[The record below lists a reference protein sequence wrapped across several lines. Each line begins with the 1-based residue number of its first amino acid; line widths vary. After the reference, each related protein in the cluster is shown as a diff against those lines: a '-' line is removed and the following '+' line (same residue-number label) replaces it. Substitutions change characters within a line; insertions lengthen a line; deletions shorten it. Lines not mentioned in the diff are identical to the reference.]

1 MLSITN
7 LLKQTD
13 EIHWLSVNRRVLFCK
28 MIDSSKVECSTCGKT
43 FNKKSNLYRHN
54 RTIHGNSKPF
64 DLKLRV
70 VEPHVNKTLIKNECS
85 ICGKTFSTNQN
96 LKRHARTIHG
106 NPKLFEC
113 KQCEYKTTQG
123 SNLKRHVLIK
133 HSEKLKRPKIEQT
146 KKKRNIK
153 PILNIVGLPSP
164 ENHFAVDYFAQL
176 TDEGYCT
183 EAINCLSESWEYVR
197 TKYTYGKLR
206 HQYNI
211 RLRTDDIDVTEMS
224 ELLLKI
230 HELQSNAYKIN
241 IGWGRLLQHIETEE
255 WRYFYPLAN
264 AQRYWNEPITI
275 RNLEDLLKA
284 IEFMDSQDITDH
296 LTIQR
301 PNTKYILKRIVN
313 FNVVVYLL
321 QEYPMMGD
329 IDTSVLPAH
338 ILQHRFIKTLQKD
351 TKGNSYKDP
360 LCAFRCISYHLYH
373 GIELQTKAKELSEQ
387 FRRFSDISIETFTG
401 KVTIEQLF
409 QLELCFKLKISVYSL
424 DPKIETDEKEGAQI
438 DSKTIDQYEAHLIRR
453 SPIKKCDAEN
463 GELNLDLT
471 NGHLSLITS
480 IDNYA
485 HSFVCNSCSKLFK
498 LRYKCKLH
506 QATCVKTSRNRAQ
519 YVGGAYK
526 CPENSL
532 FINLEE
538 LGIKINLNDIY
549 CQFFR

>member
-1 MLSITN
+1 MLVTS
-7 LLKQTD
+7 KQTKNLAAKC
-13 EIHWLSVNRRVLFCK
+13 EQSVHFVK
-28 MIDSSKVECSTCGKT
+28 MIGPIKVECPSCGKT
-43 FNKKSNLYRHN
+43 FSRKSNLFRHI
-54 RTIHGNSKPF
+54 RTIHGNSKPY
-64 DLKLRV
+64 DLKLR
-70 VEPHVNKTLIKNECS
+70 ENESSHIEAPPTKFECT
-85 ICGKTFSTNQN
+85 ICEKTFGRKHHLQ
-96 LKRHARTIHG
+96 RHIQTIHG

-113 KQCEYKTTQG
+113 DQCDYKTAQVT
-123 SNLKRHVLIK
+123 NLKRHVKTK
-133 HSEKLKRPKIEQT
+133 HSENVKQPDIKPT

-153 PILNIVGLPSP
+153 PILNIAGLPSP
-164 ENHFAVDYFAQL
+164 ENHFAGEYFTQL
-176 TDEGYCT
+176 TNEGYSKG
-183 EAINCLSESWEYVR
+183 AISCLTESWEYVR

-211 RLRTDDIDVTEMS
+211 RLRTDDVNVTEMT
-224 ELLLKI
+224 ELLMKI
-230 HELQSNAYKIN
+230 HDLQPSAYKIN

-264 AQRYWNEPITI
+264 AERYWNVPMTI
-275 RNLEDLLKA
+275 RNREDLLKA
-284 IEFMDSQDITDH
+284 IEYMDTQDISDH

-301 PNTKYILKRIVN
+301 PNTKYVLKRIVN

-329 IDTSVLPAH
+329 DDTNVLPAH
-338 ILQHRFIKTLQKD
+338 ILQHRYVKTLQKD

-373 GIELQTKAKELSEQ
+373 GIELQRKARELAEQ
-387 FRRFSDISIETFTG
+387 FRRFANIPIEKFTG
-401 KVTIEQLF
+401 KVTMEQLY
-409 QLELCFKLKISVYSL
+409 QIELCFKLKTSVYSL
-424 DPKIETDEKEGAQI
+424 EPKIETEQE
-438 DSKTIDQYEAHLIRR
+438 DSALIEPKTIDHFEARLIRC
-453 SPIKKCDAEN
+453 SPRKKCEAEN

-471 NGHLSLITS
+471 KGHLSVITS

-485 HSFVCNSCSKLFK
+485 HSFACNNCSKLFK

-506 QATCVKTSRNRAQ
+506 QATCVKTSKNRAQ

-538 LGIKINLNDIY
+538 LGIKINPDDVY
-549 CQFFR
+549 CQYFR